1 MGDVVLPFNIAL
13 SDKENLL
20 ELVLRQD
27 FKNGA
32 STGNASIA
40 IGNNYEKLFQ
50 KITIKA
56 YNGDKFLSSIGIADI
71 GFIKVDIEGHEDF
84 FFRGITNLLETY
96 QPYILT
102 EINLPFYRAR
112 GIHDIIG
119 VFNMIFHN
127 WIFMKDGHR
136 SRDLTSLVK
145 TDVSNIFIEPP
156 CISSNIHK

>member
-1 MGDVVLPFNIAL
+1 MGDVVLPFNVVL

-40 IGNNYEKLFQ
+40 IANNYEKLFQ

-56 YNGDKFLSSIGIADI
+56 YNGYKFLSSVGIADI

-84 FFRGITNLLETY
+84 FFCGITNSLKTY
-96 QPYILT
+96 QTYILT

-127 WIFMKDGHR
+127 WICMKDGHR